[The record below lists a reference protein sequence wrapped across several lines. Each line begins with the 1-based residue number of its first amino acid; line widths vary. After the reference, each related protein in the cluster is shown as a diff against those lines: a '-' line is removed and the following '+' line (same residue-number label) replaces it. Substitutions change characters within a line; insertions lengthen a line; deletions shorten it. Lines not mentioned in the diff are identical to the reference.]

1 MDLVA
6 PQEEEY
12 GPFEQAERDIR
23 KHAMAHGYA
32 LTKKKSA
39 FDKRTP
45 PTICR
50 VDYRC
55 AKGGIKR
62 GEGVKRVT
70 GTRMTECPFEVR
82 LHRSEYSMKDPLHNH
97 EASEPSAFSQYRQPT
112 EEQKAQVRSLHAS
125 GVSPRFIVAS
135 LLEEHPHSLVSLRDV
150 YNEIARVKKERLG
163 DLTPI
168 EVLVMELRDDEM
180 DWAFH
185 YTTDEDGHV
194 NFFFFAPNDAIELA
208 RQSPDVIFIDAT
220 YRTNRY
226 NMPLIHFMAV
236 TGIGKTISIAMC
248 FVASESEP
256 MYRRAV
262 SMFRQL
268 IIGSVKIEVFLTD
281 DDTSLKNVLSAF
293 YPSTP
298 QLYSFWHIIKN

>member
-1 MDLVA
+1 MDLAA

-12 GPFEQAERDIR
+12 GTFEQAERDIR

-45 PTICR
+45 PTIRR

-185 YTTDEDGHV
+185 YTTDEMVMSIFSSSLQMTPLNLRGNLPTLSLLMRRTGRTV
-194 NFFFFAPNDAIELA
+194 TICLSYTSWQSQVLA
-208 RQSPDVIFIDAT
+208 RQSA
-220 YRTNRY
+220 
-226 NMPLIHFMAV
+226 LL
-236 TGIGKTISIAMC
+236 C
-248 FVASESEP
+248 AS
-256 MYRRAV
+256 
-262 SMFRQL
+262 
-268 IIGSVKIEVFLTD
+268 
-281 DDTSLKNVLSAF
+281 
-293 YPSTP
+293 
-298 QLYSFWHIIKN
+298 